1 MNYKINQKIFFTII
15 LSFITVI
22 VSSQEVYI
30 TNGITFSS
38 AGEGINHS
46 QKSYQINLGIN
57 YIKNKWYFLSSN
69 IGFTYKGG
77 TFYKE
82 IINKEEPF
90 TRKIDEFSYNF
101 FSIETLFNIKKSLKF
116 SYLYLGCGPRLDIR
130 INNPYNSDI
139 KVNKTIFGLRLS
151 SGYNY
156 YISDFII
163 GLNVNYYPSF
173 TKYFKYIKK
182 RDQTF
187 SLGLSLGYIF

>member
-1 MNYKINQKIFFTII
+1 MNYKINQKFFFTII

-46 QKSYQINLGIN
+46 QKSYQINLGLN

-69 IGFTYKGG
+69 IGFTHKGG
-77 TFYKE
+77 YFYKE
-82 IINKEEPF
+82 IINKEESF
-90 TRKIDEFSYNF
+90 TRKIDEFSYNY
-101 FSIETLFNIKKSLKF
+101 FSIETLFNVKKCLKS
-116 SYLYLGCGPRLDIR
+116 SYLYFGCGPRFDIR
-130 INNPYNSDI
+130 INSPYNSETE
-139 KVNKTIFGLRLS
+139 VNKTIFGIRLS
-151 SGYNY
+151 TGYNY

-163 GLNVNYYPSF
+163 GLNASYYPSF
-173 TKYFKYIKK
+173 TKYFKHINK

-187 SLGLSLGYIF
+187 SLGLSLGYRF